1 MTGSTPANNENKAV
15 IPAQAGIQYNIEE
28 IDSCF
33 RRNDKIWHFLFSTS
47 FQFFNNQIIKRCL
60 DIGNWRLVII

>member
-1 MTGSTPANNENKAV
+1 MTVSLPTNHENKAV

-33 RRNDKIWHFLFSTS
+33 RRNDLRW
-47 FQFFNNQIIKRCL
+47 
-60 DIGNWRLVII
+60 

>member
-1 MTGSTPANNENKAV
+1 MINKFYMTGSTPANNKNKAV

-33 RRNDKIWHFLFSTS
+33 RRNDKILHFLFST
-47 FQFFNNQIIKRCL
+47 
-60 DIGNWRLVII
+60 